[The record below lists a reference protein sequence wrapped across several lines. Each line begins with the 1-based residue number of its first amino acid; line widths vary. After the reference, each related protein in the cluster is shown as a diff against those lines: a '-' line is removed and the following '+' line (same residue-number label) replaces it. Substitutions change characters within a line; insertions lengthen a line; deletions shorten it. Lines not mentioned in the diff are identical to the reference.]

1 MINLYKEYAI
11 GVKKL
16 SDAELSRDT
25 SPSGQTHIGLS
36 EKVLTFLPNTPEQRE
51 GILIYNKSCSMV
63 ECAFSKIGNVRST
76 KIDTSTSNPVKSVV
90 KQIRNIASNNS
101 FDWFLVWFALDHQVP
116 VFWLFNSNSTE
127 YNDFSKIIDL
137 SKQTTVYKEKS
148 SDDEYFK
155 ILMLIRS
162 LNKLDQLITKKY
174 FDAKENLL
182 LAASSEHRTFVHL
195 ALDYF
200 RGTNHLDPLLEYFST
215 QEPNSPICVTDN
227 DKFKLS
233 NMFINTDEQEITSRN
248 AGHSKRWYTDP
259 FSIAGK
265 DYYLYVDWY
274 PGPDRNGND
283 VQLMI
288 PHFVELIHAC
298 YGQKFEYRNAQGT
311 HELWLVNNPSLMTTK
326 TDNSDMLSKLLAKYR
341 EELPSFWENEK
352 YKWEAVKHFQDNW
365 NIDADD
371 FAEMFNIAASKHVNL
386 LASSMYY
393 PIGMIMSFAL
403 FDKERTRQM
412 FRVLFDESKDLSERI
427 KFFWDE
433 ADDMRE
439 KGDEKWYN
447 HYQDLRAIS
456 VYLTFMYP
464 EKYFIYKY
472 TELRNCIKTLG
483 DDFSFP
489 GKTPPSFY
497 SKVVDYCDGLRK
509 RIAVDK
515 ATCDALDEQL
525 KNSPECYED
534 KHRNIATV
542 DFIYYVGKRLKDIPS
557 EGGADEDDGTIIEP
571 DENSRYWIYAPG
583 EGACMWQLCQEKSI
597 MVLGW
602 GEMGDFRQY
611 PSRERLIPEMQET
624 YNLHN
629 KSFLHS
635 SLAVWQFLHDMKV
648 GDIIFVKQG
657 LSKIIGRGVVQGE
670 YEYDESLDDEFRN
683 KRRVHW
689 THVGEWD
696 SPIGLPMKTLTR
708 FYEDSSSIF
717 ELERLF
723 FPDMKPAIEPIP
735 FSIDKMIEHINETGL
750 IYTQALIKRFA
761 FSLLTKPFVILSGLA
776 GSGKTQL
783 ALTFAK
789 ALVENSETQLCT
801 VSVGADWTNREPL
814 LGFPNALQPSQY
826 VRPESRVLDL
836 LIEANK
842 PENSDKPYFLILDEM
857 NMSYV
862 ERYFADFLSAME
874 SKEAIPLWNGCPEPE
889 NEDDD
894 WDDTPKK
901 IKLPSNLFIIG
912 TINVDETTYMFSPKV
927 LDRANV
933 IEFKISADEMS
944 SFLEN
949 MKDVNP
955 DNIISKAANMAAS
968 FVEIAS
974 KNDLEKDALAVET
987 LKKFFG
993 ELKNVNAEFGYRSAT
1008 EIFRFICQ
1016 AKNNDDTAIK
1026 ITDDEI
1032 LDAAIVQKLLPKLH
1046 GSRKKLDPVLKQLW
1060 KLCFKKT
1067 DSESEL
1073 GISSDKLPKAVF
1085 KESADKIWRMY
1096 ESASANGFTSFAEA

>member
-1 MINLYKEYAI
+1 MADIICRWRNGTPQTVVELVNSMPHKVMPSSDFRNYMTQHWNGDFFRTPYQLACQLGLYCEAEDGMFYPRFDHDITESEALDYLEFWITRYYVPNPYTGKDGFKDLKCPTYVLKSLYDYVVAHPDCNYSEAYKAVFHEAAKNNDDIVRNYINNY
-11 GVKKL
+11 
-16 SDAELSRDT
+16 S
-25 SPSGQTHIGLS
+25 
-36 EKVLTFLPNTPEQRE
+36 KVLTFSKNGRLNTTGYNASKIFKFMDKNDKKGFFDSFSKPKQISLMDKYLEADIEERTQMFYNY
-51 GILIYNKSCSMV
+51 LIHVNKSESSARQYAFLHPKKDV
-63 ECAFSKIGNVRST
+63 VLEIVKKKAGADSLFEVIDTTTIHSIYQAVNETEVNKKQNNAFSATISNYRKF
-76 KIDTSTSNPVKSVV
+76 IDYLEETTTED
-90 KQIRNIASNNS
+90 IA
-101 FDWFLVWFALDHQVP
+101 P
-116 VFWLFNSNSTE
+116 
-127 YNDFSKIIDL
+127 
-137 SKQTTVYKEKS
+137 
-148 SDDEYFK
+148 
-155 ILMLIRS
+155 
-162 LNKLDQLITKKY
+162 
-174 FDAKENLL
+174 
-182 LAASSEHRTFVHL
+182 
-195 ALDYF
+195 
-200 RGTNHLDPLLEYFST
+200 
-215 QEPNSPICVTDN
+215 
-227 DKFKLS
+227 
-233 NMFINTDEQEITSRN
+233 
-248 AGHSKRWYTDP
+248 
-259 FSIAGK
+259 
-265 DYYLYVDWY
+265 
-274 PGPDRNGND
+274 
-283 VQLMI
+283 
-288 PHFVELIHAC
+288 
-298 YGQKFEYRNAQGT
+298 
-311 HELWLVNNPSLMTTK
+311 
-326 TDNSDMLSKLLAKYR
+326 SDMLSKLLAKYR
-341 EELPSFWENEK
+341 EDLPSFWDQEE
-352 YKWEAVKHFQDNW
+352 YKWEAVKNFQEHW
-365 NIDADD
+365 NIDAED
-371 FAEMFNIAASKHVNL
+371 FSVMLVEATSKHVNL
-386 LASSMYY
+386 LDSKMYY
-393 PIGMIMSFAL
+393 PIGVLKDYAG
-403 FDKERTRQM
+403 FDLERIREM
-412 FRVLFDESKDLSERI
+412 FRVLFDEGKDLSERI
-427 KFFWDE
+427 SFFSNE
-433 ADDMRE
+433 AEAIR
-439 KGDEKWYN
+439 KLGGDRWKN
-447 HYQDLRAIS
+447 HYQDLHAIS

-472 TELRNCIKTLG
+472 TELKKTIDRLG

-489 GKTPPSFY
+489 GKTPPEFY
-497 SKVVDYCDGLRK
+497 IKVVDYCEGIRN

-515 ATCDALDEQL
+515 VTCDVLDKL
-525 KNSPECYED
+525 ISSSPDCYED

-542 DFIYYVGKRLKDIPS
+542 DFIYYVGKRLKP
-557 EGGADEDDGTIIEP
+557 EEPTIIEDGP
-571 DENSRYWIYAPG
+571 IVEPNENSRHWIYAPG
-583 EGACMWQLCQEKSI
+583 EGASMWQLCLEKGI

-602 GEMGDFRQY
+602 GKIGDYRQY
-611 PSRERLIPEMQET
+611 ESHEQLISDMQDAF
-624 YNLHN
+624 N
-629 KSFLHS
+629 KHDKNFMHS

-648 GDIIFVKQG
+648 GDVIYVKKG
-657 LSKIIGRGVVQGE
+657 LGKIIGRGVVQGD
-670 YEYDESLDDEFRN
+670 YEYDEELNERFPN

-696 SPIGLPMKTLTR
+696 SPVGLPRKTLTR
-708 FYEDSSSIF
+708 FYENSTSIF
-717 ELERLF
+717 MLERLF
-723 FPDMKPAIEPIP
+723 FPDLKPAIEQIP
-735 FSIDKMIEHINETGL
+735 FSIDKVIKDINETGL
-750 IYTQALIKRFA
+750 IYTPSLIKRFA
-761 FSLLTKPFVILSGLA
+761 FSLMTKPFVILSGLA

-783 ALTFAK
+783 AITFAK
-789 ALVENSETQLCT
+789 ALVEDTDTQLCT

-814 LGFPNALQPSQY
+814 LGFPNALQSNQY

-836 LIEANK
+836 MIEANM
-842 PENSDKPYFLILDEM
+842 PENANKPYFLILDEM

-874 SKEAIPLWNGCPEPE
+874 SKEAIPLWNGCLDPDS
-889 NEDDD
+889 EDDD
-894 WDDTPKK
+894 SDDTPTS

-974 KNDLEKDALAVET
+974 KNDLEKNEAAVDT

-1016 AKNNDDTAIK
+1016 AKNNDDTANK

>member
-298 YGQKFEYRNAQGT
+298 YGQKYEYRNSQGT
-311 HELWLVNNPSLMTTK
+311 HELWLVNTPSQMAPVI
-326 TDNSDMLSKLLAKYR
+326 DNNEMFSKLIEKYLK
-341 EELPSFWENEK
+341 ELPKFWEDEK
-352 YKWEAVKHFQDNW
+352 YKWEAVKQFQEHWD
-365 NIDADD
+365 IDAED
-371 FAEMFNIAASKHVNL
+371 FSSMFTEATNKHYNL
-386 LASSMYY
+386 LASNMYY
-393 PIGMIMSFAL
+393 PIGMVQSLAA
-403 FDKERTRQM
+403 FDEDRTRNM
-412 FRVLFDESKDLSERI
+412 FRVLFDESKDLTERI

-439 KGDEKWYN
+439 KGDEKWFN
-447 HYQDLRAIS
+447 HYQDLHAVS

-464 EKYFIYKY
+464 DKYFIYKY
-472 TELRNCIKTLG
+472 TELRNSIKALG

-497 SKVVDYCDGLRK
+497 SKVVDYCEGLRV
-509 RIAVDK
+509 RIAANQAVCNELDK
-515 ATCDALDEQL
+515 LISS
-525 KNSPECYED
+525 SPDCYED

-542 DFIYYVGKRLKDIPS
+542 DFIYYVGKRLKP
-557 EGGADEDDGTIIEP
+557 EEPTIIEDGP
-571 DENSRYWIYAPG
+571 IVEPNENSRHWIYAPG
-583 EGACMWQLCQEKSI
+583 EGASMWQLCQDKGI

-602 GEMGDFRQY
+602 GDIGDYSQY
-611 PSRERLIPEMQET
+611 TSQEKLIADMQAT
-624 YNLHN
+624 YNLYEKN
-629 KSFLHS
+629 FMNS
-635 SLAVWQFLHDMKV
+635 SLAVWQFYKDMKP
-648 GDIIFVKQG
+648 GDVIFVKQG
-657 LSKIIGRGVVQGE
+657 RSKILGRGVVQGG
-670 YEYDESLDDEFRN
+670 YQYDEELNEEFRSFRKVN
-683 KRRVHW
+683 W
-689 THVGEWD
+689 TDIGKWD
-696 SPIGLPMKTLTR
+696 APFNLAVKTLTR
-708 FYEDSSSIF
+708 IGVTENDKLLIKQLNDLFITE
-717 ELERLF
+717 EKPVLEQV
-723 FPDMKPAIEPIP
+723 P
-735 FSIDKMIEHINETGL
+735 FSIDKMIEYIDETGL
-750 IYTQALIKRFA
+750 IYSPSLIKRFA

-783 ALTFAK
+783 AITFAK
-789 ALVENSETQLCT
+789 ALVENRKSQLCT

-814 LGFPNALQPSQY
+814 LGFPNALQSAQY

-842 PENSDKPYFLILDEM
+842 DENKDKPYFLILDEM

-874 SKEAIPLWNGCPEPE
+874 SKEAIPLWNGCTDLD
-889 NEDDD
+889 EDDEE
-894 WDDTPKK
+894 WDDTPTS

-933 IEFKISADEMS
+933 IEFKISADEMDD
-944 SFLEN
+944 FLTD
-949 MKDVNP
+949 MRDVDKDS
-955 DNIISKAANMAAS
+955 IISKAANMGAS

-974 KNDLEKDALAVET
+974 NNDLEKDTTAVET
-987 LKKFFG
+987 LKKFFR

-1016 AKNNDDTAIK
+1016 AKNNDDTATK
-1026 ITDDEI
+1026 ITDNEI

-1060 KLCFKKT
+1060 RLCF
-1067 DSESEL
+1067 DGAESEL
-1073 GISSDKLPKAVF
+1073 PITDENAKKAKF

-1096 ESASANGFTSFAEA
+1096 ESAIANGFTSFAEA

>member
-16 SDAELSRDT
+16 SDAELSRES

-76 KIDTSTSNPVKSVV
+76 KIDTSTTNPVKSIV
-90 KQIRNIASNNS
+90 KQIRNIASNDAL
-101 FDWFLVWFALDHQVP
+101 DWFLVWFALDYQVP
-116 VFWLFNSNSTE
+116 VFWLFNSNSAE
-127 YNDFSKIIDL
+127 YKDFSKIIDL

-162 LNKLDQLITKKY
+162 LNKLDQLVTKKY

-200 RGTNHLDPLLEYFST
+200 RGANHLDPLLEYFST
-215 QEPNSPICVTDN
+215 QESDTPICVTDN
-227 DKFKLS
+227 NKFKLS
-233 NMFINTDEQEITSRN
+233 NMFINTDEQEIASRN

-259 FSIAGK
+259 FRIAGK

-274 PGPDRNGND
+274 PGPDKNGND

-288 PHFVELIHAC
+288 PHFIELIHAC
-298 YGQKFEYRNAQGT
+298 YGLKYEYRNSQGT
-311 HELWLVNNPSLMTTK
+311 HELWLVNTPSLMIA
-326 TDNSDMLSKLLAKYR
+326 NASDKFSLILKKYR
-341 EELPSFWENEK
+341 EELPLYWKDEM
-352 YKWEAVKHFQDNW
+352 YKWEAVKQFQSKWD
-365 NIDADD
+365 IDAED
-371 FAEMFNIAASKHVNL
+371 FSAMFTDATSKHYNL
-386 LASSMYY
+386 LASNMYY
-393 PIGMIMSFAL
+393 PIGMIQSFAA
-403 FDKERTRQM
+403 FDKERTREM
-412 FRVLFDESKDLSERI
+412 FRVLFDESKDLTERI
-427 KFFWDE
+427 KYFWDE
-433 ADDMRE
+433 SDDMRE

-447 HYQDLRAIS
+447 HYQDLHAVS
-456 VYLTFMYP
+456 TYLTFMYP

-472 TELRNCIKTLG
+472 TELRNCIKALG
-483 DDFSFP
+483 DEFSFP
-489 GKTPPSFY
+489 GKTPPDFY
-497 SKVVDYCDGLRK
+497 SKVVDYCEGLRS
-509 RIAVDK
+509 RIAADK
-515 ATCDALDEQL
+515 ATCDALDKQISN
-525 KNSPECYED
+525 NSSCYED
-534 KHRNIATV
+534 KHRNVATV
-542 DFIYYVGKRLKDIPS
+542 DFIYYVGKRLKDIPT
-557 EGGADEDDGTIIEP
+557 EEPTIIDEGPVVEP

-583 EGACMWQLCQEKSI
+583 EGASMWELCQEKGI

-602 GEMGDFRQY
+602 SKIGDYRQY
-611 PSRERLIPEMQET
+611 ESHEQLVSDMQDI
-624 YNLHN
+624 YNKHDKN
-629 KSFLHS
+629 FMHS
-635 SLAVWQFLHDMKV
+635 SLAVWQFLHDLKV
-648 GDIIFVKQG
+648 GDVIFVKQG
-657 LSKIIGRGVVQGE
+657 LSKIIGRGVVQGD
-670 YEYDESLDDEFRN
+670 YEYDAELDERFPN

-689 THVGEWD
+689 THVGVWD
-696 SPIGLPMKTLTR
+696 SPVGLPRKTLTR
-708 FYEDSSSIF
+708 FYENSTSIF
-717 ELERLF
+717 MLERLF
-723 FPDMKPAIEPIP
+723 FPDLKPAIEPIP
-735 FSIDKMIEHINETGL
+735 FSMDKLIKHIDETGL
-750 IYTQALIKRFA
+750 IYTPALIKRFA
-761 FSLLTKPFVILSGLA
+761 FSLMTKPFVILSGLA

-783 ALTFAK
+783 AITFAK
-789 ALVENSETQLCT
+789 ALVEDAGTQLCT

-814 LGFPNALQPSQY
+814 LGFPNALQPNQY

-836 LIEANK
+836 MIEANK
-842 PENSDKPYFLILDEM
+842 PENANKPYFLILDEM

-874 SKEAIPLWNGCPEPE
+874 SKEAIPLWNGCLDP
-889 NEDDD
+889 NSEDDD
-894 WDDTPKK
+894 SDDTPTS

-955 DNIISKAANMAAS
+955 DNIISKAANMAAN

-974 KNDLEKDALAVET
+974 KNDLKKEPAAIET

-1016 AKNNDDTAIK
+1016 AKNNDDTANK

-1060 KLCFKKT
+1060 KLCFKKA
-1067 DSESEL
+1067 DSESEM
-1073 GISSDKLPKAVF
+1073 GISSDRLPKAVF

>member
-1 MINLYKEYAI
+1 MADIICRWRNGTPQTVVELVNSMPHKVMPSSDFRIYMTQHWNGDFFRTPYQLACQLGLYCEAEDGMFYPRFDHDITESEALDYLEFWITRYYVPNPYTGKDGFKDLKCPTYVLKSLYDYVVAHPDCNYSEAYKVVFHEAAKNNDDIVRNYINNY
-11 GVKKL
+11 
-16 SDAELSRDT
+16 S
-25 SPSGQTHIGLS
+25 
-36 EKVLTFLPNTPEQRE
+36 KVLTF
-51 GILIYNKSCSMV
+51 
-63 ECAFSKIGNVRST
+63 SKIGRLNTTGYNASKIFKFMDKNDKKGFFDSFSKPKQISLMDKYLEADIEERTQMFYNYLIHVNKSESSARQYAFLHPKKDVVLEIVKKKAGADSLFEV
-76 KIDTSTSNPVKSVV
+76 IDTTTIHSIYQAVNETEVNKKQNNAFSATISNYRKF
-90 KQIRNIASNNS
+90 IDYLEETTTEDIA
-101 FDWFLVWFALDHQVP
+101 P
-116 VFWLFNSNSTE
+116 
-127 YNDFSKIIDL
+127 
-137 SKQTTVYKEKS
+137 
-148 SDDEYFK
+148 
-155 ILMLIRS
+155 
-162 LNKLDQLITKKY
+162 
-174 FDAKENLL
+174 
-182 LAASSEHRTFVHL
+182 
-195 ALDYF
+195 
-200 RGTNHLDPLLEYFST
+200 
-215 QEPNSPICVTDN
+215 
-227 DKFKLS
+227 
-233 NMFINTDEQEITSRN
+233 
-248 AGHSKRWYTDP
+248 
-259 FSIAGK
+259 
-265 DYYLYVDWY
+265 
-274 PGPDRNGND
+274 
-283 VQLMI
+283 
-288 PHFVELIHAC
+288 
-298 YGQKFEYRNAQGT
+298 
-311 HELWLVNNPSLMTTK
+311 
-326 TDNSDMLSKLLAKYR
+326 SDMLSKLLAKYR
-341 EELPSFWENEK
+341 EELPSFWDQEE
-352 YKWEAVKHFQDNW
+352 YKWEAVKHFQEHW
-365 NIDADD
+365 NIDAED
-371 FAEMFNIAASKHVNL
+371 FSVMLVEATSKHVNL
-386 LASSMYY
+386 LDSKMYY
-393 PIGMIMSFAL
+393 PIGVLKDYAG
-403 FDKERTRQM
+403 FDLERTREM
-412 FRVLFDESKDLSERI
+412 FRVLFDEGKDLSERI
-427 KFFWDE
+427 SFFSNE
-433 ADDMRE
+433 AEAIR
-439 KGDEKWYN
+439 KLGGDRWKN
-447 HYQDLRAIS
+447 HYQDLHAIS

-472 TELRNCIKTLG
+472 TELKKTIDRLG

-489 GKTPPSFY
+489 GKTPPEFY
-497 SKVVDYCDGLRK
+497 IKVVDYCEGIRN

-515 ATCDALDEQL
+515 ETCDVLDKL
-525 KNSPECYED
+525 ISSSPDCYED

-542 DFIYYVGKRLKDIPS
+542 DFIYYVGKRLKGIID
-557 EGGADEDDGTIIEP
+557 DEPGEESDVTIIEH

-583 EGACMWQLCQEKSI
+583 EGASMWQLCLDKGI

-602 GEMGDFRQY
+602 SKIGDYRQY
-611 PSRERLIPEMQET
+611 ESHEQLISDMQDAF
-624 YNLHN
+624 N
-629 KSFLHS
+629 KHDKNFMHS

-648 GDIIFVKQG
+648 GDVIYVKKG
-657 LSKIIGRGVVQGE
+657 LGKIIGRGVVQGD
-670 YEYDESLDDEFRN
+670 YEYDEELNERFPN

-696 SPIGLPMKTLTR
+696 SPVGLPRKTLTR
-708 FYEDSSSIF
+708 FYENSTSIF
-717 ELERLF
+717 MLERLF
-723 FPDMKPAIEPIP
+723 FPDLKPEIEQIP
-735 FSIDKMIEHINETGL
+735 FSIDKVIKDIDATGL
-750 IYTQALIKRFA
+750 IYTPALIKRFA
-761 FSLLTKPFVILSGLA
+761 FSLMTKPFVILSGLA

-783 ALTFAK
+783 AITFAK
-789 ALVENSETQLCT
+789 ALVEDPVTQLCT

-814 LGFPNALQPSQY
+814 LGFPNALQSNQY

-836 LIEANK
+836 MIEANM
-842 PENSDKPYFLILDEM
+842 PENANKPYFLILDEM

-874 SKEAIPLWNGCPEPE
+874 SKEAIPLWNGYLDPDS
-889 NEDDD
+889 EDDD
-894 WDDTPKK
+894 SDDTPTS

-949 MKDVNP
+949 MKDVDP

-974 KNDLEKDALAVET
+974 KNDIEKNEAAVET

-1016 AKNNDDTAIK
+1016 AKNNDDTAVK

>member
-1 MINLYKEYAI
+1 
-11 GVKKL
+11 
-16 SDAELSRDT
+16 
-25 SPSGQTHIGLS
+25 
-36 EKVLTFLPNTPEQRE
+36 
-51 GILIYNKSCSMV
+51 MV

-90 KQIRNIASNNS
+90 KQIRNIASNDS
-101 FDWFLVWFALDHQVP
+101 LDWFLVWFALDYQVP

-127 YNDFSKIIDL
+127 YKDFSKIIDL

-182 LAASSEHRTFVHL
+182 LAESSEHRTFVHL

-215 QEPNSPICVTDN
+215 QEPNTPICVTDN
-227 DKFKLS
+227 NKFKLS
-233 NMFINTDEQEITSRN
+233 NMFINADEQEIVSRN

-259 FSIAGK
+259 FNIDGTS
-265 DYYLYVDWY
+265 YYLYVDWY
-274 PGPDRNGND
+274 PGPDKNGND

-288 PHFVELIHAC
+288 PHFVELIHTC
-298 YGQKFEYRNAQGT
+298 YGQKYEYRNSQGT
-311 HELWLVNNPSLMTTK
+311 HELWLVNTPSQMAQVIDGHDK
-326 TDNSDMLSKLLAKYR
+326 FSKLIKKYL
-341 EELPSFWENEK
+341 EDLPTYWEDEK
-352 YKWEAVKHFQDNW
+352 YKWEAVKQFQEHWD
-365 NIDADD
+365 IDAED
-371 FAEMFNIAASKHVNL
+371 FSSMFTEATNKHYNL
-386 LASSMYY
+386 LASNMYY
-393 PIGMIMSFAL
+393 PIGMVQSLAA
-403 FDKERTRQM
+403 FDEDRTRNM
-412 FRVLFDESKDLSERI
+412 FRVLFDESKDLTERI
-427 KFFWDE
+427 KYFWDE

-439 KGDEKWYN
+439 KGDEKWFN
-447 HYQDLRAIS
+447 HYQDLHAVS

-464 EKYFIYKY
+464 DKYFIYKF
-472 TELRNCIKTLG
+472 TELRNSIKALG
-483 DDFSFP
+483 DNFSFP
-489 GKTPPSFY
+489 GKTPPEFY
-497 SKVVDYCDGLRK
+497 VKVVDYCEGLRA
-509 RIAVDK
+509 RIAANQAVCNELDK
-515 ATCDALDEQL
+515 LISSTP
-525 KNSPECYED
+525 NCYED

-542 DFIYYVGKRLKDIPS
+542 DFIYYVGKRLKGIIDDEPS
-557 EGGADEDDGTIIEP
+557 EEGDVTIIEP
-571 DENSRYWIYAPG
+571 NENSRYWIYAPG
-583 EGACMWQLCQEKSI
+583 EGASMWQLCQDEGI

-602 GEMGDFRQY
+602 SEIGDYRQY
-611 PSRERLIPEMQET
+611 HSKEKLTADMQDI
-624 YNLHN
+624 YNLHEKN
-629 KSFLHS
+629 FMNS
-635 SLAVWQFLHDMKV
+635 SLAVWQFLKDMKP
-648 GDIIFVKQG
+648 GDVIFVKRG
-657 LSKIIGRGVVQGE
+657 RSKILGRGVVQGDYYHNEELDEE
-670 YEYDESLDDEFRN
+670 YCN
-683 KRRVHW
+683 ARRIHW
-689 THVGEWD
+689 THVGEWEA
-696 SPIGLPMKTLTR
+696 PFNLAVKALTR
-708 FYEDSSSIF
+708 IGETEYDKGLITQ
-717 ELERLF
+717 LERLF
-723 FPDMKPAIEPIP
+723 FPETRPVFEQIP
-735 FSIDKMIEHINETGL
+735 FSIDKMIEHIDDTGL
-750 IYTQALIKRFA
+750 LYNPALIKRFA

-783 ALTFAK
+783 AVTFAK
-789 ALVENSETQLCT
+789 ALVEDKEKQMCV

-814 LGFPNALQPSQY
+814 LGFPNALQHDQY
-826 VRPESRVLDL
+826 VRPESRVLQL

-889 NEDDD
+889 SEDDA
-894 WDDTPKK
+894 WDDTPEK

-949 MKDVNP
+949 MKDVDP

-974 KNDLEKDALAVET
+974 KNDLEKNEAAVET
-987 LKKFFG
+987 LKKFFR

-1060 KLCFKKT
+1060 KLCFT
-1067 DSESEL
+1067 GAESEL
-1073 GISSDKLPKAVF
+1073 PITYENAKKAKF
-1085 KESADKIWRMY
+1085 KDSADKIWRMF
-1096 ESASANGFTSFAEA
+1096 ESANANGFTSFAEA

>member
-1 MINLYKEYAI
+1 MADIICRWRN
-11 GVKKL
+11 GTPQTVV
-16 SDAELSRDT
+16 ELVNSM
-25 SPSGQTHIGLS
+25 PH
-36 EKVLTFLPNTPEQRE
+36 KVMP
-51 GILIYNKSCSMV
+51 
-63 ECAFSKIGNVRST
+63 
-76 KIDTSTSNPVKSVV
+76 
-90 KQIRNIASNNS
+90 
-101 FDWFLVWFALDHQVP
+101 
-116 VFWLFNSNSTE
+116 
-127 YNDFSKIIDL
+127 
-137 SKQTTVYKEKS
+137 S
-148 SDDEYFK
+148 SDFRNYMTQHWNGDFFRTPY
-155 ILMLIRS
+155 
-162 LNKLDQLITKKY
+162 QLACQLGLYCEAEDGMFYPRFDHDIT
-174 FDAKENLL
+174 E
-182 LAASSEHRTFVHL
+182 SE
-195 ALDYF
+195 ALDY
-200 RGTNHLDPLLEYFST
+200 LEFWITRYYVPNPYTGKDGFKDLKCPTYVLKSLYDYVVAHPDCNYSEAYKAVFHEVAKNNDDIVRNYINNYSKVLSFSKNGRLNT
-215 QEPNSPICVTDN
+215 TGYNASKIFKFMDKN
-227 DKFKLS
+227 DKKGFFDSFSKPKQISLMDKYLEADIEERTQ
-233 NMFINTDEQEITSRN
+233 MFYN
-248 AGHSKRWYTDP
+248 Y
-259 FSIAGK
+259 
-265 DYYLYVDWY
+265 
-274 PGPDRNGND
+274 
-283 VQLMI
+283 
-288 PHFVELIHAC
+288 LIHVNKSESSARQ
-298 YGQKFEYRNAQGT
+298 YAFLHPKKDVVLEIVKKKAGVDSLFEVIDTTTIHSIYQAVNETEVNKKQNNAFSATISNYRKFIDYLEET
-311 HELWLVNNPSLMTTK
+311 TTDDLELN
-326 TDNSDMLSKLLAKYR
+326 DMLSKLLAKYR

-352 YKWEAVKHFQDNW
+352 YKWEAVKHFQEHWD
-365 NIDADD
+365 IDAND
-371 FAEMFNIAASKHVNL
+371 FSSMFTEATSKHYNL
-386 LASSMYY
+386 LASNKYY
-393 PIGMIMSFAL
+393 PIGMVQSFAT
-403 FDKERTRQM
+403 FNEERTRNM
-412 FRVLFDESKDLSERI
+412 FRVLFDENKDLTERI

-433 ADDMRE
+433 ADDMRAN
-439 KGDEKWYN
+439 GDEKWYN
-447 HYQDLRAIS
+447 HYQDLRAVS
-456 VYLTFMYP
+456 AYLTFMYP
-464 EKYFIYKY
+464 EKYFIYKF
-472 TELRNCIKTLG
+472 TELKKTIDILG

-489 GKTPPSFY
+489 WKTPPEFY
-497 SKVVDYCDGLRK
+497 SKVVDYCDGLRG
-509 RIAVDK
+509 RLAANQAVCNELDK
-515 ATCDALDEQL
+515 LISS
-525 KNSPECYED
+525 SPECYED

-542 DFIYYVGKRLKDIPS
+542 DFIYYVGKRLKP
-557 EGGADEDDGTIIEP
+557 EEPTIIEDGP
-571 DENSRYWIYAPG
+571 IVEPNENSRYWIYAPG
-583 EGACMWQLCQEKSI
+583 EGASMWQLCQEKGI

-602 GEMGDFRQY
+602 GKIGDYRQY
-611 PSRERLIPEMQET
+611 ESHEQLISDMQDAF
-624 YNLHN
+624 N
-629 KSFLHS
+629 KHDKNFMHS

-648 GDIIFVKQG
+648 GDVIYVKKG
-657 LSKIIGRGVVQGE
+657 LGKIIGRGVVQGD
-670 YEYDESLDDEFRN
+670 YEYDEELNERFPN

-696 SPIGLPMKTLTR
+696 SPVGLPRKTLTR
-708 FYEDSSSIF
+708 FYENSTSIF
-717 ELERLF
+717 MLERLF
-723 FPDMKPAIEPIP
+723 FPDLKPEIEQIP
-735 FSIDKMIEHINETGL
+735 FSIDKVIKDIDETGL
-750 IYTQALIKRFA
+750 IYTPALIKRFA
-761 FSLLTKPFVILSGLA
+761 FSLMTKPFVILSGLA

-783 ALTFAK
+783 AITFAK
-789 ALVENSETQLCT
+789 ALVEDPVTQLCT

-814 LGFPNALQPSQY
+814 LGFPNALQPNQY

-933 IEFKISADEMS
+933 IEFKISAEEMS

-949 MKDVNP
+949 MKDVDP
-955 DNIISKAANMAAS
+955 DNIISKAANMASS

-974 KNDLEKDALAVET
+974 SNDLKKEPGAIDT

-1067 DSESEL
+1067 DSESEF
-1073 GISSDKLPKAVF
+1073 GISSDRLPKAVF

>member
-1 MINLYKEYAI
+1 MEEDVAKRINDLFKSFQKI
-11 GVKKL
+11 G
-16 SDAELSRDT
+16 DD
-25 SPSGQTHIGLS
+25 
-36 EKVLTFLPNTPEQRE
+36 
-51 GILIYNKSCSMV
+51 YM
-63 ECAFSKIGNVRST
+63 SKIGQGLTQLDQSSIEIFKTSIPTELEKVFPDST
-76 KIDTSTSNPVKSVV
+76 YKIKASIGQGRITKCPWIAIMNRQETTTTQQGVYLVFLLSKDLKKVYFQLAQGVTQTDYNRLVSKRE
-90 KQIRNIASNNS
+90 QIRS
-101 FDWFLVWFALDHQVP
+101 ALNLQNKYLL
-116 VFWLFNSNSTE
+116 LFNDQE
-127 YNDFSKIIDL
+127 IDNEN
-137 SKQTTVYKEKS
+137 YKTS
-148 SDDEYFK
+148 SIYANEWDCDD
-155 ILMLIRS
+155 S
-162 LNKLDQLITKKY
+162 LY
-174 FDAKENLL
+174 CANLL
-182 LAASSEHRTFVHL
+182 REFKRAYEEYMKAKNTITESSTVME
-195 ALDYF
+195 
-200 RGTNHLDPLLEYFST
+200 
-215 QEPNSPICVTDN
+215 
-227 DKFKLS
+227 
-233 NMFINTDEQEITSRN
+233 
-248 AGHSKRWYTDP
+248 
-259 FSIAGK
+259 
-265 DYYLYVDWY
+265 
-274 PGPDRNGND
+274 
-283 VQLMI
+283 
-288 PHFVELIHAC
+288 
-298 YGQKFEYRNAQGT
+298 
-311 HELWLVNNPSLMTTK
+311 
-326 TDNSDMLSKLLAKYR
+326 NSDNEKHEVKMTAHGVFSSLLAKYR
-341 EELPSFWENEK
+341 EALPSFWEDEK
-352 YKWEAVKHFQDNW
+352 YKWEAVTHFQKHWD
-365 NIDADD
+365 IEADD
-371 FAEMFNIAASKHVNL
+371 FSAMLTEATSKHVNL
-386 LASSMYY
+386 LDVKMYF
-393 PIGMIMSFAL
+393 PIGVLRDYIE
-403 FDKERTRQM
+403 FDKERTREM
-412 FRVLFDESKDLSERI
+412 FRVLFDESKDITERI
-427 KFFWDE
+427 SYFSNE
-433 ADDMRE
+433 AEAIR
-439 KGDEKWYN
+439 KLGGDRWKN
-447 HYQDLRAIS
+447 HYQNLHAIS

-464 EKYFIYKY
+464 NKYFIYKY
-472 TELRNCIKTLG
+472 TELHNTIERLG
-483 DDFSFP
+483 DNYTFP
-489 GKTPPSFY
+489 GQKTPPSFY
-497 SKVVDYCDGLRK
+497 SKVIDYCEGLRV
-509 RIAVDK
+509 RIAANQAVCNELDK
-515 ATCDALDEQL
+515 LI
-525 KNSPECYED
+525 NSSPDCYED

-557 EGGADEDDGTIIEP
+557 AGTANEDDETIIEP

-583 EGACMWQLCQEKSI
+583 EGARMWQLCQDDGI

-602 GEMGDFRQY
+602 GEIGDYSQY
-611 PSRERLIPEMQET
+611 HSREKLTADMQDI
-624 YNLHN
+624 YNLHDKN
-629 KSFLHS
+629 FMNS
-635 SLAVWQFLHDMKV
+635 SLAVWQFLKDMKP
-648 GDIIFVKQG
+648 GDVIFVKKG
-657 LSKIIGRGVVQGE
+657 RGKVLGRGVVQGNYTYSEEVDEE
-670 YEYDESLDDEFRN
+670 YRST
-683 KRRVHW
+683 RRVQW
-689 THVGEWD
+689 THVGEWAA
-696 SPIGLPMKTLTR
+696 PFNFAVKTLTR
-708 FYEDSSSIF
+708 IGESAEDQVLIDK
-717 ELERLF
+717 LERLF
-723 FPDMKPAIEPIP
+723 FPETKPVIEQIP
-735 FSIDKMIEHINETGL
+735 FSIDKVIKDIDETGL
-750 IYTQALIKRFA
+750 IYTPSLIKRFA
-761 FSLLTKPFVILSGLA
+761 FSLMTKPFVILSGLA

-783 ALTFAK
+783 AITFAK
-789 ALVENSETQLCT
+789 ALVEDTDTQLCT

-814 LGFPNALQPSQY
+814 LGFPNALQSAQY

-836 LIEANK
+836 LIEANR

-949 MKDVNP
+949 MKDVDP

>member
-298 YGQKFEYRNAQGT
+298 YGQKYEYRNSQGT
-311 HELWLVNNPSLMTTK
+311 HELWLVNTPSQMAPVI
-326 TDNSDMLSKLLAKYR
+326 DNHDMFSKLIEKYLK
-341 EELPSFWENEK
+341 ELPTFWEDEK
-352 YKWEAVKHFQDNW
+352 YKWEAVKQFQEHWD
-365 NIDADD
+365 IDAED
-371 FAEMFNIAASKHVNL
+371 FSSMFTEATSKHYNL
-386 LASSMYY
+386 LASNMYY
-393 PIGMIMSFAL
+393 PIGMVQSLAA
-403 FDKERTRQM
+403 FDEDRTRNM
-412 FRVLFDESKDLSERI
+412 FRVLFDESKDLTERI
-427 KFFWDE
+427 KYFWDE

-439 KGDEKWYN
+439 KGDEKWFN
-447 HYQDLRAIS
+447 HYQDLHAVS

-464 EKYFIYKY
+464 DKYFIYKY
-472 TELRNCIKTLG
+472 TELRNSIKALG

-497 SKVVDYCDGLRK
+497 SKVVDYCEGLRV
-509 RIAVDK
+509 RIAANQAVCNELDK
-515 ATCDALDEQL
+515 LISV
-525 KNSPECYED
+525 SPECYED

-542 DFIYYVGKRLKDIPS
+542 DFIYYVGKRLKGVID
-557 EGGADEDDGTIIEP
+557 DEPGKDDDGTIIEP
-571 DENSRYWIYAPG
+571 DKNSRYWIYAPG
-583 EGACMWQLCQEKSI
+583 EGASMWQLCQDKGI

-602 GEMGDFRQY
+602 GKIGDYRQY
-611 PSRERLIPEMQET
+611 ESHEQLISDMQDAF
-624 YNLHN
+624 N
-629 KSFLHS
+629 KHDKNFMHS

-648 GDIIFVKQG
+648 GDVIYVKKG
-657 LSKIIGRGVVQGE
+657 LGKIIGRGVVQGD
-670 YEYDESLDDEFRN
+670 YEYDEELNERFPN

-696 SPIGLPMKTLTR
+696 SPVGLPRKTLTR
-708 FYEDSSSIF
+708 FYENSTSIF
-717 ELERLF
+717 MLERLF
-723 FPDMKPAIEPIP
+723 FPDLKPAIEQIP
-735 FSIDKMIEHINETGL
+735 FSIDKVIKDIDATGL
-750 IYTQALIKRFA
+750 IYTPALIKRFA
-761 FSLLTKPFVILSGLA
+761 FSLMTKPFVILSGLA

-783 ALTFAK
+783 AITFAK
-789 ALVENSETQLCT
+789 ALVEDPVTQLCT

-814 LGFPNALQPSQY
+814 LGFPNALQANQY

-836 LIEANK
+836 MIEANM
-842 PENSDKPYFLILDEM
+842 PENANKPYFLILDEM

-874 SKEAIPLWNGCPEPE
+874 SKEAIPLWNGCLDPDS
-889 NEDDD
+889 EDDD
-894 WDDTPKK
+894 SDDTPTS

-933 IEFKISADEMS
+933 IEFKISAEEMS
-944 SFLEN
+944 NFLES

-968 FVEIAS
+968 FVDIAS
-974 KNDLEKDALAVET
+974 KNDLKKDATAVET

-1016 AKNNDDTAIK
+1016 AKNNDDTATK
-1026 ITDDEI
+1026 ITDNEI

-1060 KLCFKKT
+1060 RLCFDGAESDSQIAYENAKKA
-1067 DSESEL
+1067 
-1073 GISSDKLPKAVF
+1073 KF

>member
-1 MINLYKEYAI
+1 MADIICRWRNGTPQTVVELVNSMPHKVMPSSDFRNYMTQHWNGDFFRTPYQLACQLGLYCEAEDGMFYPRFDHDITESEALDYLEFWITRYYVPNPYTGKDGFKDLKCPTYVLKSLYDYVVAHPDCNYSEAYKAVFHEAAKNNDDIVRNYINNY
-11 GVKKL
+11 
-16 SDAELSRDT
+16 S
-25 SPSGQTHIGLS
+25 
-36 EKVLTFLPNTPEQRE
+36 KVLTFSKNGRLNTTGYNASKIFKFMDKNDKKGFFDSFSKPKQISLMDKYLEADVEERTQMFYNY
-51 GILIYNKSCSMV
+51 LIHVNKSESSARQYAFLHPKKDV
-63 ECAFSKIGNVRST
+63 VLEIVKKKAGVDSLFEVIDTTTIHSIYQAVNETEVNKKQNNAFSATISNYRKF
-76 KIDTSTSNPVKSVV
+76 IDYLEETTT
-90 KQIRNIASNNS
+90 
-101 FDWFLVWFALDHQVP
+101 D
-116 VFWLFNSNSTE
+116 
-127 YNDFSKIIDL
+127 DL
-137 SKQTTVYKEKS
+137 E
-148 SDDEYFK
+148 
-155 ILMLIRS
+155 
-162 LNKLDQLITKKY
+162 LN
-174 FDAKENLL
+174 
-182 LAASSEHRTFVHL
+182 
-195 ALDYF
+195 
-200 RGTNHLDPLLEYFST
+200 
-215 QEPNSPICVTDN
+215 
-227 DKFKLS
+227 
-233 NMFINTDEQEITSRN
+233 
-248 AGHSKRWYTDP
+248 
-259 FSIAGK
+259 
-265 DYYLYVDWY
+265 
-274 PGPDRNGND
+274 
-283 VQLMI
+283 
-288 PHFVELIHAC
+288 
-298 YGQKFEYRNAQGT
+298 
-311 HELWLVNNPSLMTTK
+311 
-326 TDNSDMLSKLLAKYR
+326 DMLSKLLAKYR

-352 YKWEAVKHFQDNW
+352 YKWEAVKHFQEHWD
-365 NIDADD
+365 IDAND
-371 FAEMFNIAASKHVNL
+371 FSSMFTEATSKHYNL
-386 LASSMYY
+386 LASNKYY
-393 PIGMIMSFAL
+393 PIGMVQSFAT
-403 FDKERTRQM
+403 FNEERTRNM
-412 FRVLFDESKDLSERI
+412 FRVLFDENKDLTERI

-433 ADDMRE
+433 ADDMRAN
-439 KGDEKWYN
+439 GDEKWYN
-447 HYQDLRAIS
+447 HYQDLRAVS
-456 VYLTFMYP
+456 AYLTFMYP
-464 EKYFIYKY
+464 EKYFIYKF
-472 TELRNCIKTLG
+472 TELKKTIDILG

-489 GKTPPSFY
+489 WKTPPEFY
-497 SKVVDYCDGLRK
+497 SKVVDYCDGLRG
-509 RIAVDK
+509 RLAANQAVCNELDK
-515 ATCDALDEQL
+515 LISS
-525 KNSPECYED
+525 SPECYED

-542 DFIYYVGKRLKDIPS
+542 DFIYYVGKRLKP
-557 EGGADEDDGTIIEP
+557 EEPTIIEDGP
-571 DENSRYWIYAPG
+571 IVEPNENSRYWIYAPG
-583 EGACMWQLCQEKSI
+583 EGASMWQLCQDEGI

-602 GEMGDFRQY
+602 GDMGDFRQY

-648 GDIIFVKQG
+648 GDVIFVKQG

-689 THVGEWD
+689 THIGEWD
-696 SPIGLPMKTLTR
+696 SPVGLPMKTLTR
-708 FYEDSSSIF
+708 FYENSSSIF

-901 IKLPSNLFIIG
+901 IKLPGNLFIIG

-949 MKDVNP
+949 MKDVDP

-968 FVEIAS
+968 FVDIAS
-974 KNDLEKDALAVET
+974 KNDLEKDELAVKT

-1016 AKNNDDTAIK
+1016 AKNNDSKDEK
-1026 ITDDEI
+1026 SKMSPNEI

-1060 KLCFKKT
+1060 RLCFEGAGSDSQIAYENAKKA
-1067 DSESEL
+1067 
-1073 GISSDKLPKAVF
+1073 KF

>member
-16 SDAELSRDT
+16 SDAELSRET

-341 EELPSFWENEK
+341 EELPAFWEDEE
-352 YKWEAVKHFQDNW
+352 YKWVAVKHFQDNW
-365 NIDADD
+365 DIDAED
-371 FAEMFNIAASKHVNL
+371 FSAMFTEATSEHYNL
-386 LASSMYY
+386 LDSRMYF
-393 PIGMIMSFAL
+393 PIGMIERFAGVE
-403 FDKERTRQM
+403 KERTREM
-412 FRVLFDESKDLSERI
+412 FRVLFDESKDLTERI

-433 ADDMRE
+433 AESIRE
-439 KGDEKWYN
+439 NGKETWKN
-447 HYQDLRAIS
+447 HYQDLHAVS

-464 EKYFIYKY
+464 NKYFIYKN
-472 TELRNCIKTLG
+472 TELRKCINALG

-489 GKTPPSFY
+489 WKTPPEFY
-497 SKVVDYCDGLRK
+497 GKVVDYCEGLRK
-509 RIAVDK
+509 RIAADNAVCEVLDK
-515 ATCDALDEQL
+515 LISN
-525 KNSPECYED
+525 NSSCYED
-534 KHRNIATV
+534 KHRNVATV
-542 DFIYYVGKRLKDIPS
+542 DFIYYVGKRLDPKEIQPQPS
-557 EGGADEDDGTIIEP
+557 KGPIGTNP
-571 DENSRYWIYAPG
+571 NSRYWIYAPG
-583 EGACMWQLCQEKSI
+583 EGACMWQLCQEKGI

-602 GEMGDFRQY
+602 GEIGDYSQY
-611 PSRERLIPEMQET
+611 TSQEKLIADMQAT
-624 YNLHN
+624 YNLYEKN
-629 KSFLHS
+629 FMNS
-635 SLAVWQFLHDMKV
+635 SLAVWQFYNDMKP
-648 GDIIFVKQG
+648 GDVIFVKQG
-657 LSKIIGRGVVQGE
+657 RRKILGRGIVQGD
-670 YEYDESLDDEFRN
+670 YQYDEGLNEEFRSFRKVN
-683 KRRVHW
+683 W
-689 THVGEWD
+689 TDIGKWD
-696 SPIGLPMKTLTR
+696 APFNLAVKTLTR
-708 FYEDSSSIF
+708 IGVSENDQ
-717 ELERLF
+717 LLVKQLNDLF
-723 FPDMKPAIEPIP
+723 ITEEKPVIEQIP
-735 FSIDKMIEHINETGL
+735 FSIDKMIEYIDETGL
-750 IYTQALIKRFA
+750 IYSPSLIKRFA

-783 ALTFAK
+783 AITFAK
-789 ALVENSETQLCT
+789 ALVENRKSQLCT

-814 LGFPNALQPSQY
+814 LGFPNALQSAQY

-842 PENSDKPYFLILDEM
+842 DENKDKPYFLILDEM

-874 SKEAIPLWNGCPEPE
+874 SKEAIPLWNGCTDLD
-889 NEDDD
+889 EDDEE
-894 WDDTPKK
+894 WDETPTS

-949 MKDVNP
+949 MKDVDP

-968 FVEIAS
+968 FVDIAS
-974 KNDLEKDALAVET
+974 KNDLEKDELAVKT

-1016 AKNNDDTAIK
+1016 AKNNDSKDEK
-1026 ITDDEI
+1026 SKMSPDEI

-1060 KLCFKKT
+1060 RLCFDGAESDSQIAYENAKKA
-1067 DSESEL
+1067 
-1073 GISSDKLPKAVF
+1073 KF